1 MHAADRLGMEAI
13 CITGH
18 SLQFQKPNRGGVF
31 SVDVMSNTLLCL
43 PVSNRSN
50 FLSCAEDKV
59 SETVYMTDQPMD
71 LQQLAAA
78 VRASDVDTS
87 KTAIEDAAD
96 TPDIR
101 RIITRLPQSSLAGV
115 APNFASSITILRH
128 ILTEIYSANTVL
140 YLQSASITEN
150 IICIHC
156 G

>member
-1 MHAADRLGMEAI
+1 M
-13 CITGH
+13 
-18 SLQFQKPNRGGVF
+18 
-31 SVDVMSNTLLCL
+31 
-43 PVSNRSN
+43 
-50 FLSCAEDKV
+50 

-128 ILTEIYSANTVL
+128 ILTEMYSANTVL
-140 YLQSASITEN
+140 YLQSAGITEN